1 MLSVI
6 QDVRYSIR
14 SLTQNPS
21 LVFFFALVALALGI
35 GANTAVFSVVNGI
48 LLTPLPRGHSA
59 VKQPVVRSE
68 SGRPAHVRGARG
80 GSHFHRHA
88 GLLYS
93 RAQGGFSGSAC
104 SLA

>member
-21 LVFFFALVALALGI
+21 LVFFALVALALGI

-48 LLTPLPRGHSA
+48 LFDAPT
-59 VKQPVVRSE
+59 VRE
-68 SGRPAHVRGARG
+68 ARTV
-80 GSHFHRHA
+80 GSIV
-88 GLLYS
+88 G
-93 RAQGGFSGSAC
+93 
-104 SLA
+104 